1 MTGNKEDYLKI
12 IYELGGEKSEVSN
25 KEISEA
31 LHISPSSVS
40 EMIKKLLKDGF
51 VENKPYKG
59 IRLSK
64 SGVKR
69 ARMVKRR
76 HHLWEV
82 FLVENLGYD
91 INEVHNEAEVLEHV
105 TSEKLEKLLDKYL
118 DYPKVCPH
126 NTNIERDE

>member
-126 NTNIERDE
+126 NTKIERDE